1 MFCYI
6 KLWFIVHLKWI
17 FTHVL
22 FCNTMHWSWENIAS
36 LSYTDI
42 LNVDPFHYILSK
54 KKITFINTTI
64 DLFGKIFKFWNAVK
78 LHSGGYK
85 FSRF

>member
-6 KLWFIVHLKWI
+6 KLWFIVHLEWI

-22 FCNTMHWSWENIAS
+22 FCNTMHWSWENITS

-42 LNVDPFHYILSK
+42 LNVDPFHYIL
-54 KKITFINTTI
+54 
-64 DLFGKIFKFWNAVK
+64 
-78 LHSGGYK
+78 
-85 FSRF
+85 